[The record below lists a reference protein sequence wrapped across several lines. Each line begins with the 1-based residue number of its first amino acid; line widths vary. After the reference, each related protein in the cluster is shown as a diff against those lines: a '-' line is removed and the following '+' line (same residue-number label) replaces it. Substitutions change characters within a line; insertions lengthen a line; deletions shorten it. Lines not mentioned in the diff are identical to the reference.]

1 MWWTF
6 YNPHYE
12 IVKVHGTERT
22 LDELSSHGEMKFKDD
37 TQKSIKKI
45 LHHLGAKLENKEY
58 VKKEFEK
65 YHEMEIMDNRNIS
78 LQRRKRITS

>member
-45 LHHLGAKLENKEY
+45 LHHLGAKLEN
-58 VKKEFEK
+58 
-65 YHEMEIMDNRNIS
+65 
-78 LQRRKRITS
+78 Q